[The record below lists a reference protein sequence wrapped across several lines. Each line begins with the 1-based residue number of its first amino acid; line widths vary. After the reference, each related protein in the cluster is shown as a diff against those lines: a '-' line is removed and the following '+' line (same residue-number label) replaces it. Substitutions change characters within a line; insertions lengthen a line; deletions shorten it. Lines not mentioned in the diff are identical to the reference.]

1 MSNRLR
7 YNHFPIHVFPISL
20 IGGLCTLSACDTSEK
35 STEDGYSDNA
45 PDVSFYAAMGEE
57 CCGEDPHPVHGV
69 EATDGGFVLCGKSID
84 ESGGR
89 DGFIVKIGSSLPTG
103 MVYLGEDSDHSYSWS
118 QTFGSAGTNE
128 VANAVASLSDAVF
141 VVGMATSNSGQSQR
155 LMNKYD
161 SLTGTLI
168 WSQTF
173 SESTDGDS
181 AFESVVTTSDGGL
194 ILAGYTN
201 GEEGSAEG
209 FKSYGNP
216 IGGEANVM
224 YFSSEQ
230 LQSSSPPTGPTWEQQ
245 YEDLGSVRSIRVMED
260 MGYVF
265 VASKIES
272 LYEVV
277 RIDMVGVELWRTALT
292 DYGEATDIA
301 VLEDNGEYTG
311 FSVVGH
317 VGLSDGGIDGSVSKL
332 NLEGGIEWMRTYGDP
347 IGGVHEFAGLDSGN
361 PRLIFDECWGV
372 QPTNDGGMVVACG
385 TGIEGCDE
393 YGLGSGLRS
402 ECRSDPRTKWRSL
415 ILGIDALG
423 EQVWHRTDSYYFD
436 EETEAAASASE
447 YMIATS
453 NGTFASVIDQDF
465 GIGLLQLEEILD

>member
-7 YNHFPIHVFPISL
+7 YNHSSIHVFPISL
-20 IGGLCTLSACDTSEK
+20 IVGLCTLSACDTSEK
-35 STEDGYSDNA
+35 STDDGYSDNA

-57 CCGEDPHPVHGV
+57 CCGEDPHSVHGV
-69 EATDGGFVLCGKSID
+69 ETTDGGFVLCGKSID

-141 VVGMATSNSGQSQR
+141 VVGMTTSNSGQSQR

-216 IGGEANVM
+216 IGGGANVM

-230 LQSSSPPTGPTWEQQ
+230 LHSSSPPTAPSWEQQ
-245 YEDLGSVRSIRVMED
+245 YSDLGSVRSIRVVD
-260 MGYVF
+260 GMGYVF
-265 VASKIES
+265 VASKTES
-272 LYEVV
+272 LYVTV
-277 RIDMVGVELWRTALT
+277 RIDDEGREEWRTALT
-292 DYGEATDIA
+292 DHGEATDLT
-301 VLEDNGEYTG
+301 VLENDGVQTG
-311 FSVVGH
+311 IAVVGH
-317 VGLSDGGIDGSVSKL
+317 MGIDGGIDGSVTML
-332 NLEGGIEWMRTYGDP
+332 NLEGELQWGKNY
-347 IGGVHEFAGLDSGN
+347 GN
-361 PRLIFDECWGV
+361 PVGGIFEFSGLYEGNPILIFDECWGV
-372 QPTNDGGMVVACG
+372 QSTDDGGMVLACG

-393 YGLGSGLRS
+393 YGLGSALRS

-415 ILGIDALG
+415 ILGIDGFG

-436 EETEAAASASE
+436 EENEAAASASE
-447 YMIATS
+447 YIIVTS

-465 GIGLLQLEEILD
+465 GIGLLQLGEILE